1 MWARSFPYPMERTAP
16 PPRRRKHPTS
26 SNWMYC
32 PSCGRELPSGAA
44 HCPGCSV
51 RISAGAAPAPA
62 QDGTTRLQSGGG
74 PGPVKG
80 LAALLGGAL
89 ALACGLSASGLLVVG
104 ACLLYCF
111 AQGAAMAVPWF
122 LAEAL
127 PIAAVDG
134 GALMFS
140 GVTVLLAA
148 VLLAIAAGTLMQ
160 GLTFLLRK
168 SA

>member
-1 MWARSFPYPMERTAP
+1 
-16 PPRRRKHPTS
+16 
-26 SNWMYC
+26 MYC

-89 ALACGLSASGLLVVG
+89 AVACGLSAAGLLVVG

-111 AQGAAMAVPWF
+111 AQGAAVALPWF

-127 PIAAVDG
+127 PIAAVDS

>member
-1 MWARSFPYPMERTAP
+1 
-16 PPRRRKHPTS
+16 
-26 SNWMYC
+26 
-32 PSCGRELPSGAA
+32 
-44 HCPGCSV
+44 
-51 RISAGAAPAPA
+51 
-62 QDGTTRLQSGGG
+62 
-74 PGPVKG
+74 
-80 LAALLGGAL
+80 
-89 ALACGLSASGLLVVG
+89 
-104 ACLLYCF
+104 
-111 AQGAAMAVPWF
+111 MAVPWF